1 MKNVRTRNAAGAEII
16 KRGRQK
22 LAYLL
27 KKNKFCFSSV
37 NMQVFDVLFFVA
49 VLLHE
54 LAVLAVVVNTKGC
67 YKTQTL
73 SVNFALVFSKVS
85 LLHPRLLL
93 TLLSYVSSLYSNY
106 QKLNFLQCWRR
117 QGQRFYVKKKKT
129 SSSALSGFKNT
140 RRSRVFL
147 DPIKHVLRVF

>member
-16 KRGRQK
+16 
-22 LAYLL
+22 
-27 KKNKFCFSSV
+27 CFSSV

-54 LAVLAVVVNTKGC
+54 LAFLAVVVNIKGC

-117 QGQRFYVKKKKT
+117 QGQRFYAKKKT

-140 RRSRVFL
+140 RLRLVFL